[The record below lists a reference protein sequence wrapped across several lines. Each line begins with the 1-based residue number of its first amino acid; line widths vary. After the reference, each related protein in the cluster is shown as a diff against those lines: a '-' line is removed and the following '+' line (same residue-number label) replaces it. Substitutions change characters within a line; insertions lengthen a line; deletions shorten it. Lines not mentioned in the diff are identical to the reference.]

1 MAVLSYLGFHVVF
14 LAPLLFVLVVAVAT
28 RRLRLPRARV
38 QWAGIAL
45 LAAIAVAYTI
55 PWEVLLIGRGVWS
68 YGEGVVRARL
78 WNVPV
83 EELLF
88 IVVQPFITAL
98 WLYQFVDTSDR
109 PLTVTVRNRA
119 LGVAAGF
126 AVAAVG
132 GALYLAGGE
141 TTYLGALL
149 AWAGPV
155 FAIQWGFGWPYLVER
170 WRTIVVGAGLPTV
183 YLCAADFI
191 AITLGI
197 WELSPAYTTG
207 LTLAGLPIEEA
218 LFFLCTNLFV
228 VQGLVMWLW
237 LTERLGIDTPTAAA
251 VPAES

>member
-78 WNVPV
+78 WNVPA

-126 AVAAVG
+126 AVAAAG
-132 GALYLAGGE
+132 GALYLAGGG

-170 WRTIVVGAGLPTV
+170 WRTIVVGVGLPAV